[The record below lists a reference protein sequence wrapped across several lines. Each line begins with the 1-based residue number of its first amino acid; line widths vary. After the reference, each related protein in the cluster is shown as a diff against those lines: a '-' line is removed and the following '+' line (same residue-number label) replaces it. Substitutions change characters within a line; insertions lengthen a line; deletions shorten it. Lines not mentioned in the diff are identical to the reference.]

1 MPARPS
7 GELARMTKWSEARFQ
22 RLEDE
27 LTPEGI
33 AAALQAQELFPEID
47 QGGNDLKRQTMV
59 RKIGFC

>member
-7 GELARMTKWSEARFQ
+7 GELARMTKWTEARPQ

-33 AAALQAQELFPEID
+33 AAALQERELFPEID
-47 QGGNDLKRQTMV
+47 QLTDIQIAIDTHSME
-59 RKIGFC
+59 